1 MIGAPASR
9 GGGASYHRYLL
20 RSNLVWRGQD
30 PATFGSA
37 SRVPSGQVNHDRN
50 SQGLSDMVRWPTRR
64 RFSPIGIDIGSRS
77 VKLVQLTAD
86 YSRLVDAVRW
96 DFPTTLNGASEDD
109 LSEGLAEALQRT
121 RERRRLR
128 GRDAVV
134 CLNKDH
140 LFLQNLR
147 VPKRTGDEIDA
158 VVQEESGPRLPFPAE
173 EAEIRFLDAGEVR
186 QSDSSV
192 RELIVTACHRPVLHR
207 LLDLVGRCGLQ
218 PIAVDIEPAAIV
230 RSYSLQFRRD
240 ADRDRRVMFVHVGY
254 SKSVVVIAHGDR
266 ILFVKYVQSA
276 GRSMDEAVASRLRMA
291 VGEASAL
298 RRHNGDRR
306 KELQD
311 PDVSR
316 GIARAIRP
324 VIERLANEISLCS
337 RYHSVTFRGQ
347 PICRIV
353 LGGGEATSGLAEALQ
368 KRLNMPCLTSEPL
381 RSYST
386 DSQFHPSS
394 QWDVAVGLAAR
405 QMDQAHE

>member
-1 MIGAPASR
+1 
-9 GGGASYHRYLL
+9 
-20 RSNLVWRGQD
+20 
-30 PATFGSA
+30 
-37 SRVPSGQVNHDRN
+37 
-50 SQGLSDMVRWPTRR
+50 MVRWPAKRR
-64 RFSPIGIDIGSRS
+64 YSPIGIDIGSRS

-86 YSRLVDAVRW
+86 FSRLVEAARW
-96 DFPTTLNGASEDD
+96 DFPAAFNDASAEEQ
-109 LSEGLAEALQRT
+109 SEQLTEALQRI
-121 RERRRLR
+121 RERRRFR

-134 CLNKDH
+134 CLNKGH

-147 VPKRTGDEIDA
+147 VPRRTAEELDA
-158 VVQEESGPRLPFPAE
+158 VVHEESGRRLPFPAE

-192 RELIVTACHRPVLHR
+192 REVIVTACHRPVLR
-207 LLDLVGRCGLQ
+207 GLLDLVGGCGLQ

-240 ADRDRRVMFVHVGY
+240 EDRDRRVMFIHVRY
-254 SKSVVVIAHGDR
+254 SNSVVVIAHGDR
-266 ILFVKYVQSA
+266 ILFVKYIQSA
-276 GRSMDEAVASRLRMA
+276 GKQMDEAVASRLRMA
-291 VGEASAL
+291 PGEASAL

-324 VIERLANEISLCS
+324 VIERLANEIALCS

-347 PICRIV
+347 PICRMI
-353 LGGGEATSGLAEALQ
+353 LGGGEASNGLSEALQ
-368 KRLNMPCLTSEPL
+368 GRLNVPCLTSEPL
-381 RSYST
+381 RPYSV
-386 DSQFHPSS
+386 DNQIYPLS

-405 QMDQAHE
+405 QIGRSNE